1 MRNNHPKGIKM
12 KKILAILLALATV
25 LTFAACNKNKNKNY
39 PPVESTKEEARTVM
53 TLSIDGKTYDV
64 RYELY
69 RAFFLT
75 YKSQVD
81 GGNPDVWTGPDKDVY
96 VEKINDLVI
105 NRIAEIYSAFAICE
119 RIDFDIYSSD
129 VENKIKENIRIS
141 VEGGTYGSTA
151 VQGFDSY
158 EDYLAALKAMNLN
171 YSVQT
176 LLFRYAIA
184 VDAIDTYYIG
194 TATSD
199 DVNYDITMGA
209 LKYSKDDVKTFYF
222 SDECVRVLRAS
233 FPKGISYTPLERA
246 ESLKAKLETAA
257 AQCDALG
264 DKEDKVRNAIIG
276 SNLYLNDAELKSGYV
291 IGRHNLERGY
301 YGDMTDAAFSLA
313 EGEVSDPISI
323 ATDVEDA
330 YYVLYRTYKS
340 EANFEANYDSI
351 KYVYLMNYVGKISH
365 GVADQLKTS
374 VSLTDYLKTID
385 HSKIGM

>member
-1 MRNNHPKGIKM
+1 M
-12 KKILAILLALATV
+12 KKIITFLLILAMV
-25 LTFAACNKNKNKNY
+25 LTLAACNKGDKDY
-39 PPVESTKEEARTVM
+39 PPVESTAEEARTVM

-75 YKSQVD
+75 YKNEVD
-81 GGNPDVWTGPDKDVY
+81 GGDNSVWTGENKDAY
-96 VEKINDLVI
+96 IEEINDIILD
-105 NRIAEIYSAFAICE
+105 RITEIYSAFAICE

-129 VENKIKENIRIS
+129 VESKIKENIKIS

-158 EDYLAALKAMNLN
+158 DDYLAALKSMNLN

-209 LKYSKDDVKTFYF
+209 LKYTKEDVRDFYF

-233 FPKGISYTPLERA
+233 FNKGISYTPLERA
-246 ESLKAKLETAA
+246 QKLKTTLENAA
-257 AQCDALG
+257 AQCEALG
-264 DKEDKVRNAIIG
+264 DKEDKVRSAIIG
-276 SNLYLNDAELKSGYV
+276 SNLYLNDAELQSGYV
-291 IGRHNLERGY
+291 IAKHNLERGY

-323 ATDVEDA
+323 VTDMEDA
-330 YYVLYRTYKS
+330 YYVLYRSYKS
-340 EANFEANYDSI
+340 EANFEANYESI

-365 GVADQLKTS
+365 GVADELKAS
-374 VSLTDYLKTID
+374 ASFTDYLKNID

>member
-1 MRNNHPKGIKM
+1 MRNYYPKGMTM
-12 KKILAILLALATV
+12 KKIIAILLMLATV
-25 LTFAACNKNKNKNY
+25 LTLASCKKDKEY
-39 PPVESTKEEARTVM
+39 PPVESTEEEARTVM
-53 TLSIDGKTYDV
+53 TLSIDGNTYDV
-64 RYELY
+64 KYELY

-75 YKSQVD
+75 YKSKVD
-81 GGNPDVWTGPDKDVY
+81 GGNPDVWTGPDKDLY
-96 VEKINDLVI
+96 IEEINGIILD
-105 NRIAEIYSAFAICE
+105 RITEIYSAFAICD
-119 RIDFDIYSSD
+119 RIDFDVYSKD
-129 VENKIKENIRIS
+129 VENKIKENIKTS

-158 EDYLAALKAMNLN
+158 DDYLAALKAMNLN

-209 LKYSKDDVKTFYF
+209 HKYSKEDVKEFYF

-233 FPKGISYTPLERA
+233 FQKGIDYEPLERA
-246 ESLKAKLETAA
+246 KRLQATLETAA
-257 AQCDALG
+257 AQSEDAEK
-264 DKEDKVRNAIIG
+264 KEERVRNAIIG
-276 SNLYLNDAELKSGYV
+276 SNLYLNDAELNSGYV
-291 IGRHNLERGY
+291 IARHNLERGY
-301 YGDMTDAAFSLA
+301 YGDMTDAAFALS

-323 ATDVEDA
+323 VTDIEDS
-330 YYVLYRTYKS
+330 YYVLYRSYKS
-340 EANFEANYDSI
+340 EAHFEENYESI

-365 GVADQLKTS
+365 GVADDLKEN
-374 VSLTDYLKTID
+374 VSYSDYLSTID

>member
-1 MRNNHPKGIKM
+1 M
-12 KKILAILLALATV
+12 KKIITFLLILATV
-25 LTFAACNKNKNKNY
+25 LTLAACNKGDKDY
-39 PPVESTKEEARTVM
+39 PPVESTAEEARTVM

-75 YKSQVD
+75 YKNEVD
-81 GGNPDVWTGPDKDVY
+81 GGDNSVWTGENKDAY
-96 VEKINDLVI
+96 IEEINDIILD
-105 NRIAEIYSAFAICE
+105 RITEIYSAFAICE

-129 VENKIKENIRIS
+129 VESKIKENIKIS

-158 EDYLAALKAMNLN
+158 DDYLAALKSMNLN

-209 LKYSKDDVKTFYF
+209 LKYTKEDVRDFYF

-233 FPKGISYTPLERA
+233 FNKGISYTPLERA
-246 ESLKAKLETAA
+246 QKLKTTLENAA
-257 AQCDALG
+257 AQCEALG
-264 DKEDKVRNAIIG
+264 DKEDKVRSAIIG
-276 SNLYLNDAELKSGYV
+276 SNLYLNDAELQSGYV
-291 IGRHNLERGY
+291 IAKHNLERGY
-301 YGDMTDAAFSLA
+301 YGDMTAAAFSLL

-323 ATDVEDA
+323 VTDMEDA
-330 YYVLYRTYKS
+330 YYILYRTYKS
-340 EANFEANYDSI
+340 EANFEANYESI

-365 GVADQLKTS
+365 GVADELKAS
-374 VSLTDYLKTID
+374 ASFSDYLKTID

>member
-1 MRNNHPKGIKM
+1 M
-12 KKILAILLALATV
+12 KKIITILLIFATV
-25 LTFAACNKNKNKNY
+25 LTFAACKKGNKNY

-81 GGNPDVWTGPDKDVY
+81 GGNPDVWTGSEKDVY
-96 VEKINDLVI
+96 IEKINNIILD
-105 NRIAEIYSAFAICE
+105 RITEIYSAFAICE

-129 VENKIKENIRIS
+129 VEKKIKENIRIS

-158 EDYLAALKAMNLN
+158 DDYLASLKAMNLN

-209 LKYSKDDVKTFYF
+209 LKYSKDDVEEFYF

-246 ESLKAKLETAA
+246 EKLKTTLENAA
-257 AQCDALG
+257 AQCDTLG

-276 SNLYLNDAELKSGYV
+276 SNLYLNDAELQSGYI
-291 IGRHNLERGY
+291 IGRHNLDRGY
-301 YGDMTDAAFSLA
+301 YKDMTDAAFSIS

-323 ATDVEDA
+323 VTDVENS
-330 YYVLYRTYKS
+330 YYILYRSYKTQS
-340 EANFEANYDSI
+340 HFEENYESI
-351 KYVYLMNYVGKISH
+351 KYVYLMNCVGEITH
-365 GVADQLKTS
+365 GVADDLKQS
-374 VSLTDYLKTID
+374 ASFSDYLKTID